1 MTYSG
6 GVNMAIGNVMGVW
19 ARRLSLLAV
28 GGLLWCGVTAPT
40 HAALPQPFGYSAA
53 SGAVPFGM
61 SAAAQT
67 KKRKAK
73 KAKPALQP
81 DRTPSGETVADRE
94 RRLMREC
101 KGRPNAGACLG
112 FAS

>member
-1 MTYSG
+1 MIR
-6 GVNMAIGNVMGVW
+6 VKNFVL
-19 ARRLSLLAV
+19 RRVVRKTRLVIALSVIVVAV
-28 GGLLWCGVTAPT
+28 ALPVRASAGVTLA
-40 HAALPQPFGYSAA
+40 HALTARSEAAVASA
-53 SGAVPFGM
+53 SPD
-61 SAAAQT
+61 
-67 KKRKAK
+67 RKAFKPK
-73 KAKPALQP
+73 KARQAKKTKPALQP

>member
-1 MTYSG
+1 
-6 GVNMAIGNVMGVW
+6 MGLW

-28 GGLLWCGVTAPT
+28 AGLLWCGVTLPT
-40 HAALPQPFGYSAA
+40 HAALSQPFGYSLA
-53 SGAVPFGM
+53 SSVVTFGV
-61 SAAAQT
+61 SATTQT

>member
-1 MTYSG
+1 
-6 GVNMAIGNVMGVW
+6 MAIGNVMGVW

-28 GGLLWCGVTAPT
+28 GGLLWCGVTLPT
-40 HAALPQPFGYSAA
+40 HAALSQSFGYSVA
-53 SGAVPFGM
+53 SGAVPYGV
-61 SAAAQT
+61 SAATQT

-112 FAS
+112 FAN